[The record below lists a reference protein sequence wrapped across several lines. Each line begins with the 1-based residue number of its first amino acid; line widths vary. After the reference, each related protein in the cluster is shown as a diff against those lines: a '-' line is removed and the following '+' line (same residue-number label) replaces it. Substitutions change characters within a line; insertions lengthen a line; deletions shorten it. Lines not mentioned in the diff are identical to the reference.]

1 MPQVRL
7 HDPRTGKYQDFNI
20 RPFAELTVAD
30 WYDITNPPIAE
41 GISELDA
48 TYELIQRWVKIPK
61 AKLRRMPPAEVER
74 LVTALGTM
82 LGEATKAKMDEF
94 TPEATFAHDGITYTV
109 PQNIEADTTFG
120 QWADLNSRLEG
131 MTTDAD
137 MLPVIC
143 AVLLVPEGT
152 EYEGSDLDSRIAA
165 MRALPAAYA
174 LKLTAFFFASGSRLQ
189 SVMNQ
194 YLSRKLTSALQVL
207 QQELSVLSDATDGSA
222 PSTDS
227 PSSSPSS

>member
-20 RPFAELTVAD
+20 RPFDELTVAD

-82 LGEATKAKMDEF
+82 LGEATKAKMDGF
-94 TPEATFAHDGITYTV
+94 TPEATFTHAGITYSV

-131 MTTDAD
+131 MTADAD

-143 AVLLVPEGT
+143 AVLLVPEGE

-174 LKLTAFFFASGSRLQ
+174 LRLTAFFFASGNRLQ

-194 YLSRKLTSALQVL
+194 YLSRKLTSALQAL
-207 QQELSVLSDATDGSA
+207 QQELSVLSDVTDGSA
-222 PSTDS
+222 PSTDL
-227 PSSSPSS
+227 PSSSPS

>member
-1 MPQVRL
+1 MAQVRL
-7 HDPRTGKYQDFNI
+7 HDPATGKYQDFNI
-20 RPFAELTVAD
+20 KPFDELTVAD
-30 WYDITNPPIAE
+30 WYAITNPPIEE
-41 GISELDA
+41 GVSEMEA
-48 TYELIQRWVKIPK
+48 TYKLIQRWVGIPK

-82 LGEATKAKMDEF
+82 LGEATKAKMDQF
-94 TPEATFAHDGITYTV
+94 TPEGTFTHDGVTYTV

-120 QWADLNSRLEG
+120 QWADINSRLEG
-131 MTTDAD
+131 LTVDAD

-143 AVLLVPEGT
+143 AVLLVPDGQ
-152 EYEGSDLDSRIAA
+152 EYDGADLDARIEA
-165 MRALPAAYA
+165 MKALPAAYA
-174 LKLTAFFFASGSRLQ
+174 LRLTAFFFASGNRLQ

-222 PSTDS
+222 PSTAS